1 MKVLLTGSN
10 GFLGGNLKDFYI
22 KKPYLLHF
30 YNRQKS
36 YYEILKGNEEFD
48 LIINTA
54 SATPKNCDNKLILE
68 SNIVN
73 TSKLCNIALK
83 CKVKYFINISSVS
96 VYGKPKTSQLTE
108 DSPLDAK
115 DNYGYSKLL
124 SEEIIDSN
132 LKAFMRVYHFRAPG
146 IIGKGSFQASGNFI
160 STLIHKLK
168 KNIPIEIHSP
178 KSKFNNITSDY
189 SIYRCINHV
198 LQNNV
203 ESGAFLIASNQ
214 SLLLEELVDFVK
226 QKTNSLSSIKWIEE
240 PLNHQPFIIDN
251 AKCNKFKFPIRK
263 TREEL
268 EYYIKEIRDYE

>member
-10 GFLGGNLKDFYI
+10 GFLGGNLKNLYI
-22 KKPYLLHF
+22 KKPYILHL

-36 YYEILKGNEEFD
+36 FDEILKGNKKFD

-68 SNIVN
+68 SNIIN

-96 VYGKPKTSQLTE
+96 VYGKPKANKLTE
-108 DSPLDAK
+108 DSPLDAI

-124 SEEIIDSN
+124 SEEIINSN
-132 LKAFMRVYHFRAPG
+132 LKAFMRVYHFRTPG
-146 IIGKGSFQASGNFI
+146 IIGKGSYQASGNFI

-189 SIYRCINHV
+189 SIFRCINHV
-198 LQNNV
+198 LQNNI
-203 ESGAFLIASNQ
+203 ESGPFLIASNQ
-214 SLLLEELVDFVK
+214 SLLLEELVNFVK

-251 AKCNKFKFPIRK
+251 AKCNKFKFPVRK

>member
-96 VYGKPKTSQLTE
+96 VYGKPNTSQLTE

-198 LQNNV
+198 LQNNI

-226 QKTNSLSSIKWIEE
+226 QKTKSLSSIKWIEE

>member
-10 GFLGGNLKDFYI
+10 GFLGSNLKNLYI

-30 YNRQKS
+30 YNRQRS
-36 YYEILKGNEEFD
+36 YDEILKGNKEFD

-54 SATPKNCDNKLILE
+54 SATPKNCDDKLILE
-68 SNIVN
+68 SNIIN

-96 VYGKPKTSQLTE
+96 VYGKPKTNQLTE
-108 DSPLDAK
+108 DSPLDAI

-124 SEEIIDSN
+124 SEEIINTN
-132 LKAFMRVYHFRAPG
+132 LKAFMRVYHFRSPG
-146 IIGKGSFQASGNFI
+146 IIGKGSYQASGNFI

-198 LQNNV
+198 LQNNI
-203 ESGAFLIASNQ
+203 ESGPFLIASNQ
-214 SLLLEELVDFVK
+214 SLLLEELVNLVK

-251 AKCNKFKFPIRK
+251 SKCNKFKFPVRK